1 MLMLLTVALSNRAE
15 VTVNAS
21 DPTTC
26 SRTGLVAFSNNR
38 SEGLYHAANG
48 PTGQLFIYLRTQADS
63 LLCAQLKTFADPASL
78 SKSGGPIRLMATDKV
93 KPNGEVAPSKSNATG
108 S

>member
-1 MLMLLTVALSNRAE
+1 MLMLLTVPLSNRAE

-63 LLCAQLKTFADPASL
+63 LLCAQMQT
-78 SKSGGPIRLMATDKV
+78 
-93 KPNGEVAPSKSNATG
+93 
-108 S
+108 